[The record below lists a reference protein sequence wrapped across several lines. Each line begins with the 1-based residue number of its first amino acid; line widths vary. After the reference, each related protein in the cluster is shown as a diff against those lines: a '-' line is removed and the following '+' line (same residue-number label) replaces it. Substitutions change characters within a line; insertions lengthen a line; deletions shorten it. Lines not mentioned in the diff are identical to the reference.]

1 MRQLKWSH
9 YVYPGS
15 RYSPRGVQHP
25 ASPATAVADVGDG
38 GHRPQSMH
46 IGLTV
51 TSDGDAGDDVTLLE
65 QLQNCSILHGMPP
78 SCMVFYNSHER
89 RKRGLDK
96 AAMEICFAI
105 VDNAVSTE
113 SILCV
118 DLCWRLLAVC
128 LEGLRFFLSNTM
140 KLFHP
145 DQISID
151 LRMDVERL
159 GRYLVKKGFTFEEIA
174 QFLPVSWISDT
185 IRAMN

>member
-51 TSDGDAGDDVTLLE
+51 TSDGDAGKFHSDDVTLLE

-113 SILCV
+113 S
-118 DLCWRLLAVC
+118 
-128 LEGLRFFLSNTM
+128 TM